1 MRKIDLTNFQVA
13 TSETARDINRRIV
26 LNLIRNHQPISR
38 ADLARHSGLQRSTV
52 SVITEKLIEED
63 WVREGASG
71 HVPRGRRPR
80 FLHLNKERVGI
91 IGVNVRPAK
100 TMIGLADLDANFVA
114 QESLPTARDPK
125 SFIADLAPRLRNLMK
140 IRPEISY
147 EGIGVSLPGRVDLN
161 SQRLVFA
168 PNLGWEAMDLKTP
181 LEEATGLPVE
191 LENAANACALA
202 EFWFGPRR
210 EGVHNLVAVTVSE
223 GIGTGLILNHQLARG
238 STGMTGEFG
247 HTTVVDDGLECTCGN
262 RGCWEVYASNSAAVR
277 YYTGSHTPVRNGK
290 AAARSL
296 AAAPAFDDILRLA
309 EQGDQKAV
317 DALTQVARYLGA
329 GIALLVTGLA
339 PDIIVVVGEITR
351 AWNLVGPIINEVVKS
366 RSFAHASTRVVPTD
380 PAGDPRLRGT
390 IALVLQKHFGAPLV
404 A

>member
-114 QESLPTARDPK
+114 QESLLTARDPK

-140 IRPEISY
+140 ARPEISY

-168 PNLGWEAMDLKTP
+168 PNLGWESMDLKIP
-181 LEEATGLPVE
+181 LEVATGLQVE

-210 EGVHNLVAVTVSE
+210 EGVQNLVAVTVSE

-247 HTTVVDDGLECTCGN
+247 HMTIVENGLECSCGN
-262 RGCWEVYASNSAAVR
+262 RGCWEVYASNSAAIR
-277 YYTGSHTPVRNGK
+277 YYTGSNSLVRDHKVG
-290 AAARSL
+290 ARQF
-296 AAAPAFDDILRLA
+296 AAAPTFDDLLRLA
-309 EQGDQKAV
+309 EQGDAKAV
-317 DALTQVARYLGA
+317 DAINMVARYLGA
-329 GIALLVTGLA
+329 GIALIVTGLA

-351 AWNLVGPIINEVVKS
+351 AWNRVGPIINEVVKS
-366 RSFAHASTRVVPTD
+366 RCHTHASTRIVPTD

-390 IALVLQKHFGAPLV
+390 IALVLQKHFGAPSV